1 MVYTRGAQQAA
12 RWPQHG
18 PPSHL
23 VLPLLTLWFFPIM
36 YENSNPTVYVKK
48 INFSCGPARCLKLV
62 IWPTNK
68 KMLQTPSVHHRSKFG
83 DWNLIVW
90 CVCFNLTQCTFCFY
104 KSRFD
109 TVKMWFLEKLQEWQ
123 KQNANLKPL
132 IKNQDLLDQI
142 AWQRPL
148 GKMDTD
154 DQAAIVVYWL
164 SVTGPIPRHVT
175 LRLD

>member
-1 MVYTRGAQQAA
+1 
-12 RWPQHG
+12 
-18 PPSHL
+18 
-23 VLPLLTLWFFPIM
+23 
-36 YENSNPTVYVKK
+36 
-48 INFSCGPARCLKLV
+48 
-62 IWPTNK
+62 
-68 KMLQTPSVHHRSKFG
+68 
-83 DWNLIVW
+83 
-90 CVCFNLTQCTFCFY
+90 
-104 KSRFD
+104 
-109 TVKMWFLEKLQEWQ
+109 MWFLEKLQEWQ